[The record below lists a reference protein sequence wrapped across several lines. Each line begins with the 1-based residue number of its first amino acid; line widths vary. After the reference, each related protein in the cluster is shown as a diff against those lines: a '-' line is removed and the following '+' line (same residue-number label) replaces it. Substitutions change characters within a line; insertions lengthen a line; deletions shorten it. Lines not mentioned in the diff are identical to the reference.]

1 MVLWFHVCREYDTFS
16 CCIINVT
23 APLYSCDFSLFS
35 GSFSTRDTQWGH
47 LTAEDT
53 PAPVCP
59 GHFEF
64 QCAQI
69 PMCYPR
75 ISAIMIAWYPCLC
88 CSPSWELNCL
98 PMHARQALY
107 HWAVVPGLAF
117 TFYFERVPTNWPR
130 VTLNSLCSP
139 GRTCALHPPECTW
152 ITGVCHE
159 TCEMSSF
166 LFPEIGHRTSCLCVF
181 KMIIAQKEGSRG
193 DMWCRIIRW
202 ENQEARGS

>member
-75 ISAIMIAWYPCLC
+75 FSAIMIAWYPCLY

-107 HWAVVPGLAF
+107 HWAVVPGPAF
-117 TFYFERVPTNWPR
+117 TFYFERVPLIGLGWPWTHC
-130 VTLNSLCSP
+130 VAQAGLALSILPSVL
-139 GRTCALHPPECTW
+139 GLQVCAMRPARCRL
-152 ITGVCHE
+152 
-159 TCEMSSF
+159 SYF
-166 LFPEIGHRTSCLCVF
+166 L
-181 KMIIAQKEGSRG
+181 K
-193 DMWCRIIRW
+193 
-202 ENQEARGS
+202 